1 MVRYVTVRELYPL
14 TPHRHPKLM
23 LQMCHVTLL
32 SHKSVSVTLQATVE
46 TLYEK

>member
-14 TPHRHPKLM
+14 TPHRHPELM
-23 LQMCHVTLL
+23 LQMFHVTLL
-32 SHKSVSVTLQATVE
+32 SHKSVSVVLQATVE